1 MRETQRT
8 DHTAL
13 RTVELAEL
21 DALEVGGGGAVE
33 CWRAGAA
40 TERRGRR
47 GRGEGEANGRVCGE
61 GGWALSEVSVGE
73 LKAIV
78 KDGGR

>member
-21 DALEVGGGGAVE
+21 DALEVLFGGGGAVE
-33 CWRAGAA
+33 CWRAGRRGDGA
-40 TERRGRR
+40 ERREGA
-47 GRGEGEANGRVCGE
+47 GRGG
-61 GGWALSEVSVGE
+61 SERTW
-73 LKAIV
+73 
-78 KDGGR
+78 GGRAVEHCQKFWLESLRPL